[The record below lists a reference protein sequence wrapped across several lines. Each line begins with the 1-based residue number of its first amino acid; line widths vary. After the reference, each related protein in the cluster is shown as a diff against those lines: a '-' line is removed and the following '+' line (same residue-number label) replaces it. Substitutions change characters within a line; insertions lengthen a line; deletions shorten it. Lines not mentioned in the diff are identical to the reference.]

1 MIFVKKICAMIF
13 VISYA
18 LAAAV
23 VHAGIFIK

>member
-1 MIFVKKICAMIF
+1 MFFMKKICAFIF
-13 VISYA
+13 VVSYA